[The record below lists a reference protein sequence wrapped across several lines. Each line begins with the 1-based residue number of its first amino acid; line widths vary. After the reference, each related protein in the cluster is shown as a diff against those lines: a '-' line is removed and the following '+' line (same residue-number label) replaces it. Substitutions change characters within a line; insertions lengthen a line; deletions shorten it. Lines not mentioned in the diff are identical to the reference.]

1 MKVVDRIYQLRREF
15 IIIGLTGR
23 TGSGCSTVANILSQT
38 NFNILK
44 SLHQEWNPKV
54 IDNDAR
60 KNRIIYNYIK
70 NDWTPFR
77 IIKASD
83 VIFLYVLSEG
93 YETFYQSFGKAENDK
108 AEDNKAVDDKTEA
121 QKLIDTEQF
130 KDLFNS
136 LSETAK
142 ECNETLEKHDYSK
155 ENIKKDKN
163 SFREKH
169 SRIS

>member
-38 NFNILK
+38 DFNTLK
-44 SLHQEWNPKV
+44 SLHREWNPKI

-83 VIFLYVLSEG
+83 VIFLYVLSES
-93 YETFYQSFGKAENDK
+93 YDTFYQSFGKEENDK
-108 AEDNKAVDDKTEA
+108 IVDDKAVDDKTEA
-121 QKLIDTEQF
+121 QKLIDTEHF
-130 KDLFNS
+130 KNLFNS

-142 ECNETLEKHDYSK
+142 ECNKALEDHNHSK
-155 ENIKKDKN
+155 ENMVHPQFSWIKI
-163 SFREKH
+163 RC
-169 SRIS
+169 